1 MAMNPMQKKA
11 RISFLLGM
19 LLTLLITGAII
30 AFLIFQ
36 LVQIKKK
43 EDAIVYKQVYVANQN
58 IGSGIPLN
66 GNYTIKSIDSTLV
79 PANALT
85 SLNQAEFLTDVSTIK
100 INVEAGTVLTTDMIN
115 TDGKAETS
123 DLRLQEYNM
132 IVLPR
137 ELAVGD
143 FVDIRLRIPT
153 GENYIVLSKKYI
165 EKTDGETIWIK
176 VGEDEILTMSN
187 AIVEA
192 YIMNGAKLEAVQ
204 YTDAGMQNSAIPTY
218 VAKNSV
224 IALMNSDPNIT
235 SVAKNALI
243 TRYTDDVRRHR
254 DNINQILSAYGD
266 ESTSSV
272 ENGTKEEIQRQKD
285 ARQTYVESLGL

>member
-254 DNINQILSAYGD
+254 DNINQILSAYGE